1 MPDGTRWTLAL
12 AKAPTTGASAVT
24 AAQDR
29 LAPGIQASRT
39 MAQNDLARVLK
50 IADVFREVGAAL
62 DVPPALIAAVS
73 SRESR
78 CGGGG
83 ILDQK
88 GFGDHGHAFGI
99 MQVDARFHTPA
110 GVEKGPTCREHVEQA
125 ARILLDSRNQIAAKH
140 PDWEDEFVLKG
151 SVAAYNCGVKN
162 IQTKLGIDKGTT
174 GDDYGS
180 DVIARAQ
187 FYSEKL

>member
-12 AKAPTTGASAVT
+12 AKAPTTGASSVT
-24 AAQDR
+24 AAQDG

-39 MAQNDLARVLK
+39 MAQKDLARVLK
-50 IADVFREVGAAL
+50 IADVFREVGAAV

-78 CGGGG
+78 CGSV
-83 ILDQK
+83 LDAK

-99 MQVDARFHTPA
+99 LQIDARFHTPQ
-110 GVEKGPTCREHVEQA
+110 GVDKGPACREHIEQA
-125 ARILLDSRNQIAAKH
+125 ARILLDFRNQVRAKH

-151 SVAAYNCGVKN
+151 SVAAYNSGVSN